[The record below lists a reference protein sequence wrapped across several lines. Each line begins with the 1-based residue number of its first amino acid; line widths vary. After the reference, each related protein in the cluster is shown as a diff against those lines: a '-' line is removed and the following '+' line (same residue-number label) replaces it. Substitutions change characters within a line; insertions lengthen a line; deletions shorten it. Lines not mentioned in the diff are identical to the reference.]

1 MSAQRELSYTS
12 GTSSQPLLGDT
23 IGANFKKNV
32 ARFADREALVDA
44 PTGRRWTYAELDR
57 DSDAVAMS
65 LIDRGISKGDRVGIW
80 AQNLP
85 EWTIVQY
92 AMAKIGA
99 ILVNINP
106 AYRAH
111 ELEYVIKQ
119 SGTTLLISQMAA
131 PHSDFVALAREVAG
145 AVANLQLVFID
156 TAAETVVTK
165 PAGGL
170 DESESF
176 AHLLE
181 RGRELMERPAVKADV
196 RLATLG
202 AELGADE
209 PINIQYTSGTTGFPK
224 GVTLSHH
231 NILNNGYF
239 IGELLSYTE
248 EDIVCLPVPFFHCFG
263 MVIGNLDIYSHGA
276 CAVIPSPGFDPQ
288 ATLQAVADEKATSL
302 YGVPTMFIA
311 ELELANF
318 TDFDLS
324 TLRTGVMAGSTCPVE
339 VMKRVISD
347 MHMSEVA
354 ICYGMTETA
363 PVSTMTR
370 TDDSLERRTE
380 TVGRVMPHTEVKV
393 VDPVT
398 GLTVPR
404 GEKGELCTRGYCVML
419 GYWQE
424 PDKTA
429 EAIDAA
435 RWMHTGDL
443 AIMDDD
449 GYLNITGR
457 IKDMVIRGG
466 ENIYPREIEEFLY
479 QHPAIR
485 DVQVVGVSDEK
496 YGEELMAWVILRDNA
511 EELTIEGLREFCSG
525 QLAHYKIPRY
535 LQITD
540 EFPMTVSGKIR
551 KVELRAKAEELV
563 K

>member
-65 LIDRGISKGDRVGIW
+65 LIDRGIAKGDRVGIW

-92 AMAKIGA
+92 AAAKIGA

-145 AVANLQLVFID
+145 AVANLRLVFID
-156 TAAETVVTK
+156 TAAEEVLAS

-181 RGRELMERPAVKADV
+181 RGRELMDRPAVKADV

-239 IGELLSYTE
+239 IGELLGYTE

-263 MVIGNLDIYSHGA
+263 WS
-276 CAVIPSPGFDPQ
+276 S
-288 ATLQAVADEKATSL
+288 ATS
-302 YGVPTMFIA
+302 T
-311 ELELANF
+311 
-318 TDFDLS
+318 S
-324 TLRTGVMAGSTCPVE
+324 TP
-339 VMKRVISD
+339 
-347 MHMSEVA
+347 
-354 ICYGMTETA
+354 
-363 PVSTMTR
+363 
-370 TDDSLERRTE
+370 
-380 TVGRVMPHTEVKV
+380 
-393 VDPVT
+393 
-398 GLTVPR
+398 
-404 GEKGELCTRGYCVML
+404 
-419 GYWQE
+419 
-424 PDKTA
+424 
-429 EAIDAA
+429 
-435 RWMHTGDL
+435 
-443 AIMDDD
+443 
-449 GYLNITGR
+449 TGR
-457 IKDMVIRGG
+457 ARSS
-466 ENIYPREIEEFLY
+466 P
-479 QHPAIR
+479 P
-485 DVQVVGVSDEK
+485 
-496 YGEELMAWVILRDNA
+496 
-511 EELTIEGLREFCSG
+511 
-525 QLAHYKIPRY
+525 LASTRRRPCR
-535 LQITD
+535 
-540 EFPMTVSGKIR
+540 R
-551 KVELRAKAEELV
+551 
-563 K
+563 